1 MRGDTL
7 RVTAENAE
15 ASPTWSFARL
25 WLASFLCFGV
35 LYAYAEPF
43 TAMLSAQVEDAA
55 LRSLVLGLFGL
66 TALIARPLG
75 GALADRWQPRRV
87 LGLGALALAVGVW
100 AASASQ
106 AVEGL
111 MLARVLQAIGYAT
124 FSTAG
129 VAWATRLGGAGT
141 RATRLARYGMAAN
154 LAMAVMPTFSHALS
168 VVAPAGW
175 ISTLLGLAA
184 VGAGVCAQVDDTAPT
199 GRASAIRQPR
209 LAVVRDVGPRVA
221 VLALLLG
228 LGFGV
233 FWQYLPLKAGADA
246 GVAYGAY
253 GLVILATRWAAGPWL
268 DRQGLGRVA
277 VWSGVA
283 LTLGAATV
291 AAGGWLQWPGVA
303 AIAIGCG
310 LLQPAVFAA
319 AVRRAPESPGLAT
332 GWCYAA
338 FDFGLALSGWALGPA
353 LSAWGPAG
361 VFATTAGLMTL
372 VVAVGRDR
380 HDVSRDSLQAG

>member
-1 MRGDTL
+1 MGSDAL
-7 RVTAENAE
+7 HATAGNV
-15 ASPTWSFARL
+15 ASESIWIFRRL

-35 LYAYAEPF
+35 LYAVAQPF
-43 TAMLSAQVEDAA
+43 TAMLAARVEDAA
-55 LRSLVLGLFGL
+55 TRSLVLGLFGL

-75 GALADRWQPRRV
+75 GALADRWQPRWV

-129 VAWATRLGGAGT
+129 VAWATRLGGPDT
-141 RATRLARYGMAAN
+141 RASRLARYGMAAN
-154 LAMAVMPTFSHALS
+154 LAMAVMPTLS
-168 VVAPAGW
+168 QVLSGVAPAGW
-175 ISTLLGLAA
+175 MSIVLGLAA
-184 VGAGVCAQVDDTAPT
+184 VGAGVSAQVAEGAMAPRMT
-199 GRASAIRQPR
+199 VTRQ
-209 LAVVRDVGPRVA
+209 LLIDVMLGVGARVGL
-221 VLALLLG
+221 LALLLG
-228 LGFGV
+228 LGFGA
-233 FWQYLPLKAGADA
+233 FWQYLPLQAGVNV
-246 GVAYGAY
+246 GVAYGVY

-268 DRQGLGRVA
+268 DRQRLGRVA
-277 VWSGVA
+277 AWSGVA
-283 LTLGAATV
+283 LMLGAATI

-310 LLQPAVFAA
+310 LLQPAVFSA

-338 FDFGLALSGWALGPA
+338 FDFGLALSGWALAPA